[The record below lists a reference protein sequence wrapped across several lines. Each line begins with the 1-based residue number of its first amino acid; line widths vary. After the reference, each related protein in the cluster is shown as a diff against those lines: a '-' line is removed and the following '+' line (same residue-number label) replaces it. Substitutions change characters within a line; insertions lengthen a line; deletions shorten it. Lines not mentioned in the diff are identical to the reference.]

1 MMFRCA
7 LRLYVAHIKRGIKK
21 NGAVSLGVWY
31 TYRSRKP
38 RHWENVVALNF
49 ARAYVVQH
57 GKEKEYL
64 RRRAEFLQQL
74 LKEQHEAMQK
84 GDSNVDECEERR
96 DMIEALIAEI
106 ESDPR
111 CIRTGDL
118 ENETSRVGKK
128 EGEQ

>member
-1 MMFRCA
+1 M
-7 LRLYVAHIKRGIKK
+7 
-21 NGAVSLGVWY
+21 
-31 TYRSRKP
+31 
-38 RHWENVVALNF
+38 
-49 ARAYVVQH
+49 VQH
-57 GKEKEYL
+57 GKGGGCL
-64 RRRAEFLQQL
+64 RRGAEFLQQL

-84 GDSNVDECEERR
+84 GDFNVDECEERR

-128 EGEQ
+128 GGGQ